1 MALTLNH
8 PLLKE
13 QTVYAYSSSI
23 GATPIAAATQAQ
35 FRGRIMEVG
44 CIPSGTLTSSNSV
57 EFSINGTD
65 VTGSPFVMV
74 STGAGI
80 GVATSAV
87 PTGANTVN
95 QGDYITFTPSGG
107 AGASVP
113 GMFYAVIRA
122 A

>member
-13 QTVYAYSSSI
+13 QTVWCHSASI

-35 FRGRIMEVG
+35 FRGKVIEVG
-44 CIPSGTLTSSNSV
+44 CVPSGVLTSSNSNA
-57 EFSINGTD
+57 FAINGTAM
-65 VTGSPFVMV
+65 TGSPFVMV

-87 PTGANTVN
+87 PSGANLVN
-95 QGDYITFTPSGG
+95 QGDYLTFTPSGG
-107 AGASVP
+107 AGVAVP
-113 GMFYAVIRA
+113 GMYYAVIQA
-122 A
+122 N

>member
-13 QTVYAYSSSI
+13 QTVYAFSASI
-23 GATPIAAATQAQ
+23 GASPIAAATVAQ
-35 FRGRIMEVG
+35 FRGKVIEVG
-44 CIPSGTLTSSNSV
+44 CVPSGTLTSSNSV
-57 EFSINGTD
+57 AFAINGTA
-65 VTGSPFVMV
+65 VGGSPFVMV

-80 GVATSAV
+80 GIATSSQ

-107 AGASVP
+107 AGAAVP
-113 GMFYAVIRA
+113 GMFYAVIQA
-122 A
+122 N